1 MGNAGSPQTRQH
13 NCSRNAT
20 ATSKRKLDRIIARI
34 DALNKIIA
42 RRRNKS
48 YTQDKIIARNLFAFI
63 LVQGAHEGF
72 ANEGTIF
79 RFYPYTRRNDC
90 STINKV
96 LRKKQFIRARISSQA
111 KARTD
116 GFNTF
121 CFYLVAVDTIKFLQ
135 MKSDVNMLRGGI
147 LDKIIA
153 GAAPTILVS
162 TTNNNEV
169 TRIKKYFEMAGML
182 NHISRILYH
191 LCVLVHSLASLHMLT
206 HM

>member
-20 ATSKRKLDRIIARI
+20 ATAKRKLNKIIAIIAVLDRIIARRR
-34 DALNKIIA
+34 IIIC
-42 RRRNKS
+42 
-48 YTQDKIIARNLFAFI
+48 TLDKTIAKRLFAFI

>member
-20 ATSKRKLDRIIARI
+20 ATAKRKLDKIIAII
-34 DALNKIIA
+34 DVLDKILA
-42 RRRNKS
+42 RRRNKI

-63 LVQGAHEGF
+63 LVQGAHDHEGF
-72 ANEGTIF
+72 ANEETIF
-79 RFYPYTRRNDC
+79 CFYPYTKRNDC
-90 STINKV
+90 STINNV
-96 LRKKQFIRARISSQA
+96 LRKKQLIIFIRARISSQA

-121 CFYLVAVDTIKFLQ
+121 CFYLVAVNTIKFLQ

-169 TRIKKYFEMAGML
+169 TRIKKYFEMAG
-182 NHISRILYH
+182 
-191 LCVLVHSLASLHMLT
+191 
-206 HM
+206 